1 MIRLNNLSS
10 SIFAVN
16 AAEFGGSQER
26 ADIVACG
33 RLLMAERAG
42 RDLNKIRVLQKE
54 QADYTARIDDK
65 KYSEIN
71 EQLKGKMFL
80 YAAKMACNQTGEAA
94 PETYAD
100 FLKGQRRFM
109 NDGTFLKVL
118 SGIMTE
124 VVTPILPATLSNAV
138 DYLCEAVFVPIGQT
152 YEVEVNSND
161 VFLFEDD
168 SHGAARSKPA
178 NRLYTKSITLNPR
191 PRTAKASCKW
201 YQLIGNDVDL
211 GRYFNS
217 IAAGMHSK
225 IMALWNA
232 AMAAGAGNS
241 AFIPSGLTFAQY
253 STANFLTAVKKV
265 KAVNNAYGSSVI
277 AFGDIIA
284 LAKVLPDGIANSASV
299 NLDAALSMLLGN
311 EYARSGY
318 LSGYG
323 GAQLMA
329 LDQAIVPGTQNGAVT
344 EVIASNVI
352 YFAAANG
359 HKPVYLAMED
369 GFPITVELSPD
380 QTADRSIDIIVT
392 SSLEAKP
399 VFASKMAKMA
409 V

>member
-42 RDLNKIRVLQKE
+42 RDLNKVRVALNE
-54 QADYTARIDDK
+54 QADYTNRIDDK
-65 KYSEIN
+65 KYAEIN
-71 EQLKGKMFL
+71 EQLKTKMFL

-94 PETYAD
+94 PETFQDLVKA
-100 FLKGQRRFM
+100 QRRFM
-109 NDGTFLKVL
+109 NDRTFLKVL
-118 SGIMTE
+118 SGIFTE
-124 VVTPILPATLSNAV
+124 VVTPVMPAMLSNAL
-138 DYLCEAVFVPIGQT
+138 DYLCETVFVPIGQT
-152 YEVEVNSND
+152 HEIEVNSND

-178 NRLYTKSITLNPR
+178 NRLYSKSFVLNPR
-191 PRTAKASCKW
+191 PKTAKASIKW
-201 YQLIGNDVDL
+201 YQMISNDVDL
-211 GRYFNS
+211 GRLFNA

-225 IMALWNA
+225 IMAMWNA
-232 AMAAGAGNS
+232 AMVAGAADS
-241 AFIPSGLTFAQY
+241 TLVPAGLTFAQY
-253 STANFLTAVKKV
+253 STQNFLTAVKKV
-265 KAVNNAYGSSVI
+265 KAVNNAYGSGVI

-284 LAKVLPDGIANSASV
+284 LSKVLPSGIANAASI
-299 NLDAALSMLLGN
+299 NLDAALAMLLGN

-318 LSGYG
+318 LTGYG

-329 LDQAIVPGTQNGAVT
+329 LDQAIVPGTQNTTVT
-344 EVIASNVI
+344 EMIDSSKI
-352 YFAAANG
+352 YFAATNG

-369 GFPITVELSPD
+369 GFPISITLDPD
-380 QTADRSIDIIVT
+380 ETADRSIDIIVT
-392 SSLEAKP
+392 SSLDSVA
-399 VFASKMAKMA
+399 VFGSKMAVMT

>member
-42 RDLNKIRVLQKE
+42 RDLNKVRVALNE

-65 KYSEIN
+65 KYAEIN
-71 EQLKGKMFL
+71 EQLKTKMFL
-80 YAAKMACNQTGEAA
+80 YAAKMACNQTGESA
-94 PETYAD
+94 PKTIDEFQKA
-100 FLKGQRRFM
+100 QRRFM
-109 NDGTFLKVL
+109 NDRTFLKVL
-118 SGIMTE
+118 SGIFTE
-124 VVTPILPATLSNAV
+124 VVTPVMPAMLSNAL
-138 DYLCEAVFVPIGQT
+138 DYLCETVFVPIGQT
-152 YEVEVNSND
+152 HEIEVNSND

-178 NRLYTKSITLNPR
+178 NHLYSKTFALNPK
-191 PRTAKASCKW
+191 PKTAKANCKW
-201 YQLIGNDVDL
+201 YQLIANDVDL
-211 GRYFNS
+211 GRFFDS

-225 IMALWNA
+225 IMAMWNA
-232 AMAAGAGNS
+232 AMVAGAANS
-241 AFIPSGLTFAQY
+241 TFVPAGLTFAQY

-265 KAVNNAYGSSVI
+265 KAVNNAYGSGVI

-284 LAKVLPDGIANSASV
+284 LSKVLPSGIANAASV
-299 NLDAALSMLLGN
+299 NLDAALAMLLGN

-318 LSGYG
+318 LTGYG

-329 LDQAIVPGTQNGAVT
+329 LDQAIVPGTQNTSVT
-344 EVIASNVI
+344 EILPTDVIYIAST
-352 YFAAANG
+352 NG

-369 GFPITVELSPD
+369 MYPISITLDPTE
-380 QTADRSIDIIVT
+380 TADRSIDIIVT
-392 SSLEAKP
+392 SSLDCAAI
-399 VFASKMAKMA
+399 FGSKIAKMS

>member
-42 RDLNKIRVLQKE
+42 RDLNKVRIALNE

-65 KYSEIN
+65 KYAEIN
-71 EQLKGKMFL
+71 EQLKTKMFL

-94 PETYAD
+94 PETFAD
-100 FLKGQRRFM
+100 LLKGQRRFM
-109 NDGTFLKVL
+109 NDRTFLKVL
-118 SGIMTE
+118 SGIFTE
-124 VVTPILPATLSNAV
+124 VVTPVMPAMLSNAL
-138 DYLCEAVFVPIGQT
+138 DYLCETVFVPIGQT
-152 YEVEVNSND
+152 HEIEVNSND

-178 NRLYTKSITLNPR
+178 NHLYSKTITLNPR
-191 PRTAKASCKW
+191 VRTAKATCKW
-201 YQLIGNDVDL
+201 YQLLANDVDL
-211 GRYFNS
+211 GRYFNA

-232 AMAAGAGNS
+232 AMAAGAADS
-241 AFIPSGLTFAQY
+241 TFVPAGLTFAQY

-265 KAVNNAYGSSVI
+265 KAVNNAYGSGVI

-284 LAKVLPDGIANSASV
+284 LSKVLPSGIANAASI
-299 NLDAALSMLLGN
+299 NLDAALAMLLGN

-318 LSGYG
+318 LTGYG

-329 LDQAIVPGTQNGAVT
+329 LDQAIVPGTQNTTVT
-344 EVIASNVI
+344 EVIDTSKI
-352 YFAAANG
+352 YFAATNG

-369 GFPITVELSPD
+369 GYPVTVELSPAE
-380 QTADRSIDIIVT
+380 TADRSIDIIVT

-399 VFASKMAKMA
+399 CFSSKLA
-409 V
+409 VMTV

>member
-42 RDLNKIRVLQKE
+42 RDLNKVRIALNE
-54 QADYTARIDDK
+54 QADYTNRIDDK
-65 KYSEIN
+65 KYAEIN
-71 EQLKGKMFL
+71 EQLKTKMFL
-80 YAAKMACNQTGEAA
+80 YAAKMACNQTGESA
-94 PETYAD
+94 PETLAD
-100 FLKGQRRFM
+100 FQKAQRRFM
-109 NDGTFLKVL
+109 NDRTFLKVL
-118 SGIMTE
+118 SGIFTE
-124 VVTPILPATLSNAV
+124 VVTPVMPAMLSNAL
-138 DYLCEAVFVPIGQT
+138 DYLCETVFVPIGQT
-152 YEVEVNSND
+152 HEIEVNSND

-178 NRLYTKSITLNPR
+178 NRLYSKSFTLNPR
-191 PRTAKASCKW
+191 PKTAKASIKW
-201 YQLIGNDVDL
+201 YQLLANDVDL
-211 GRYFNS
+211 GRYFNA

-225 IMALWNA
+225 IMAMWNA
-232 AMAAGAGNS
+232 AMVAGAADS
-241 AFIPSGLTFAQY
+241 TFVPAGLTFAQY

-265 KAVNNAYGSSVI
+265 KAVNNAYGGGVI

-284 LAKVLPDGIANSASV
+284 LSKVLPSGIANAASV
-299 NLDAALSMLLGN
+299 NLDAALAMLLGN

-318 LSGYG
+318 LTGYG

-329 LDQAIVPGTQNGAVT
+329 LDQAIVPGTQNTTVT
-344 EVIASNVI
+344 EMIDSTKI
-352 YFAAANG
+352 YFAATNG

-369 GFPITVELSPD
+369 GYPITISLDPD
-380 QTADRSIDIIVT
+380 ETADRSIDIIVT
-392 SSLEAKP
+392 SSLDAKP
-399 VFASKMAKMA
+399 VFASKMAVMQ

>member
-42 RDLNKIRVLQKE
+42 RDLNKVRIALNE
-54 QADYTARIDDK
+54 QADYTNRIDDK
-65 KYSEIN
+65 KYAEIN
-71 EQLKGKMFL
+71 EQLKTKMFL
-80 YAAKMACNQTGEAA
+80 YAAKMACNQTGESV
-94 PETYAD
+94 PETLAD
-100 FLKGQRRFM
+100 FQKAQRRFM
-109 NDGTFLKVL
+109 NDRTFLKVL
-118 SGIMTE
+118 SGIFTE
-124 VVTPILPATLSNAV
+124 VVTPVMPATLSNAL
-138 DYLCEAVFVPIGQT
+138 DYLCETVFVPIGQT
-152 YEVEVNSND
+152 HEIEVNSND

-178 NRLYTKSITLNPR
+178 NRLYSKSFVLNPR
-191 PRTAKASCKW
+191 PKTAKASIKW
-201 YQLIGNDVDL
+201 YQMISNDVDL
-211 GRYFNS
+211 GRLFNA

-225 IMALWNA
+225 IMAMWNS
-232 AMAAGAGNS
+232 AMVAGAANS
-241 AFIPSGLTFAQY
+241 TFVPSGLTFAQY

-265 KAVNNAYGSSVI
+265 KAVNNAYGSGVI

-284 LAKVLPDGIANSASV
+284 LSKVLPSGIVNAATI
-299 NLDAALSMLLGN
+299 NLDAALAMLLGN

-318 LSGYG
+318 LTGYG

-329 LDQAIVPGTQNGAVT
+329 LDQAIVPGTQNTTVT
-344 EVIASNVI
+344 EVMPTDVI
-352 YFAAANG
+352 YFATTNG

-369 GFPITVELSPD
+369 GFPISITLDPD
-380 QTADRSIDIIVT
+380 ETADRSIDIIVT
-392 SSLEAKP
+392 SSLDSVA
-399 VFASKMAKMA
+399 VFGSKIAKMS